1 MYLTL
6 PIIFDINF
14 QRKNSII
21 KIITAAENTSNVI
34 HRAQHYQRCTTK
46 YLCKAKLGKTTAIRV
61 LL

>member
-6 PIIFDINF
+6 SIIFDINF

-21 KIITAAENTSNVI
+21 KKITAAENTSNVI

-46 YLCKAKLGKTTAIRV
+46 YLCK
-61 LL
+61 